1 MFYSALYSSIHL
13 THASSQQ
20 LLEYL
25 NSQSQNTSSIDHLA
39 GDLQNLGLSQS
50 TSPNPFR
57 SQPGSQTTGYSLF
70 VSPGNNQRHSAQ
82 PATALNPFHGH
93 PSVSPASYA
102 HQLGHQA
109 YTPGPGHS
117 EYGLYGSYHQ
127 PTGTASS
134 GFLAPAQVNP
144 GPGRPSTS
152 QQGRRRSQ
160 TPAIGQSQPQQYATS
175 ITRPQSA
182 QVRSAS
188 RSSDHSS
195 SGSNM
200 RGMRVQ
206 KQKDWRGFFKQ
217 GRVSAPPRT
226 QTGT

>member
-1 MFYSALYSSIHL
+1 MFYPAFYSSIHL

-20 LLEYL
+20 LLEFL
-25 NSQSQNTSSIDHLA
+25 NSQSQNPSSIAHLA
-39 GDLQNLGLSQS
+39 GDLQNLELSQS
-50 TSPNPFR
+50 TSNPFR
-57 SQPGSQTTGYSLF
+57 SQLRGQTTGYSLF
-70 VSPGNNQRHSAQ
+70 VSPGNNQGHSAQ
-82 PATALNPFHGH
+82 PSTVLNPFHGP
-93 PSVSPASYA
+93 PSLSLASYA
-102 HQLGHQA
+102 HQLGRQA

-117 EYGLYGSYHQ
+117 EHGNYGSYHQ

-134 GFLAPAQVNP
+134 GFLAPVQVNP

-160 TPAIGQSQPQQYATS
+160 TPAIGQSQPQQYAAS
-175 ITRPQSA
+175 IERPQSA

-217 GRVSAPPRT
+217 GRVSASPRT
-226 QTGT
+226 LTGT

>member
-1 MFYSALYSSIHL
+1 MFYPALYASIYL

-20 LLEYL
+20 LLEFL
-25 NSQSQNTSSIDHLA
+25 NSQSQNPSSIDDLA
-39 GDLQNLGLSQS
+39 GEIQNLGLSQS
-50 TSPNPFR
+50 TSSNPFR
-57 SQPGSQTTGYSLF
+57 SQPGSQTTGYS
-70 VSPGNNQRHSAQ
+70 SPGTNQGHSTQ
-82 PATALNPFHGH
+82 PATALNPFRGQ
-93 PSVSPASYA
+93 PSASPATYA
-102 HQLGHQA
+102 HQLGRQT

-117 EYGLYGSYHQ
+117 QYGLYGSYHQ

-134 GFLAPAQVNP
+134 GFLAPVQVNP

-160 TPAIGQSQPQQYATS
+160 TPAIGQSQPQQYAAS
-175 ITRPQSA
+175 VGRPQSA

-188 RSSDHSS
+188 RSSDHSN

-217 GRVSAPPRT
+217 GRVSLPPRT
-226 QTGT
+226 LTGT